1 MANSTTWLHE
11 IAGALADAGSGLLEP
26 SEAVK
31 EGEHDVAEASIEL
44 RQIYRLAMRWAKAGG
59 EVSLTAAFSPKL
71 EDRVRHTALAASFHG
86 RSKVLMDAF
95 WIAVKDAHGL
105 WDKPC
110 IGIRAGWKIVWSEEL
125 SNPVTALLESIIA
138 RG

>member
-1 MANSTTWLHE
+1 
-11 IAGALADAGSGLLEP
+11 
-26 SEAVK
+26 
-31 EGEHDVAEASIEL
+31 
-44 RQIYRLAMRWAKAGG
+44 
-59 EVSLTAAFSPKL
+59 
-71 EDRVRHTALAASFHG
+71 
-86 RSKVLMDAF
+86 MDAF

-125 SNPVTALLESIIA
+125 SNPELSNPVIALLESIIA